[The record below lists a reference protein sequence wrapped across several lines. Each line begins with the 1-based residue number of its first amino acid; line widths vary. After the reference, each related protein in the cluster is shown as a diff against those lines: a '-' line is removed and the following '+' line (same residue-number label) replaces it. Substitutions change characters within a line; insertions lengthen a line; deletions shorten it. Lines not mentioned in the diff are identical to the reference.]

1 VLIKYILTKYT
12 NKQLSEVE
20 TALIILS
27 KDYDQLFNVIDELIS
42 RQGYRTKKNGI
53 QIIHDTYFDTK
64 DEILQK
70 NEIAL
75 RIRIIDEQVS
85 KITLKILQ
93 NTTENYSERIEIED
107 IYSTEM
113 LNQIILKINSYLNLN
128 IFNFPLK
135 YYNNDPKL
143 NLINLGFKKIL
154 NKQTQRKIFDAVN
167 KSSNQTEFEFMF
179 DTITYIFDNN
189 NITNVELEIESKL
202 SKNNKTILKDFVKE
216 LRLNQNLFKYWP
228 YNKLLTGKVIEIL
241 LDNNELIKN
250 KDYDDKKILTLS
262 GLDKI
267 ELFIESRNHLTTKT

>member
-1 VLIKYILTKYT
+1 
-12 NKQLSEVE
+12 LSEVE

-27 KDYDQLFNVIDELIS
+27 KDYDQIFNVIDGLIS
-42 RQGYRTKKNGI
+42 NKGYITKKNGI

-64 DEILQK
+64 DEILKK

-113 LNQIILKINSYLNLN
+113 LNQIILKIKSYLNLN

-143 NLINLGFKKIL
+143 NLINLGFKIIL
-154 NKQTQRKIFDAVN
+154 NKQTQRKIFNAVN
-167 KSSNQTEFEFMF
+167 KSSNQEEFEFVF
-179 DTITYIFDNN
+179 DTTTYIFDNN
-189 NITNVELEIESKL
+189 NITNLELEIESKL
-202 SKNNKTILKDFVKE
+202 SKNNKTILKDFVRE

>member
-1 VLIKYILTKYT
+1 M
-12 NKQLSEVE
+12 SEVE
-20 TALIILS
+20 TAFIVLL

-42 RQGYRTKKNGI
+42 SKGYRTKKLGI
-53 QIIHDTYFDTK
+53 QIIHDTYFDTE
-64 DEILQK
+64 DEILRK

-107 IYSTEM
+107 VYSTEM

-128 IFNFPLK
+128 ICNLPLK
-135 YYNNDPKL
+135 SYNNDPKL

-154 NKQTQRKIFDAVN
+154 NKQTQRKIFNAVN
-167 KSSNQTEFEFMF
+167 KSSNQTEFEFVF
-179 DTITYIFDNN
+179 DTTTYIFDNN
-189 NITNVELEIESKL
+189 NITNLELEIESKL
-202 SKNNKTILKDFVKE
+202 SKNNKTILKDFVRE

-241 LDNNELIKN
+241 LDNNELIEK

>member
-1 VLIKYILTKYT
+1 
-12 NKQLSEVE
+12 LSEVE

-27 KDYDQLFNVIDELIS
+27 KDYDQLFNVIDELITS
-42 RQGYRTKKNGI
+42 KGFRTQKNGI

-64 DEILQK
+64 DEILKK

-107 IYSTEM
+107 IYSTEI

-128 IFNFPLK
+128 IFNLPLK

-143 NLINLGFKKIL
+143 NLINLGFKIIL
-154 NKQTQRKIFDAVN
+154 NKQTQRKIFNAVN
-167 KSSNQTEFEFMF
+167 KSSNQTEFEFVF
-179 DTITYIFDNN
+179 DTTTYIFDNN
-189 NITNVELEIESKL
+189 NNITNLELEIESKL
-202 SKNNKTILKDFVKE
+202 SKNNKTILKDFVRE

-228 YNKLLTGKVIEIL
+228 YNKLLTGKVIEL
-241 LDNNELIKN
+241 LLGNNELIEN
-250 KDYDDKKILTLS
+250 KDYDDDKILTLS

-267 ELFIESRNHLTTKT
+267 ELFIESRNT

>member
-1 VLIKYILTKYT
+1 M
-12 NKQLSEVE
+12 SEVE

-27 KDYDQLFNVIDELIS
+27 KDYDQLFNVIDELITS
-42 RQGYRTKKNGI
+42 KGFRTQKNGI

-64 DEILQK
+64 DEILKK

-107 IYSTEM
+107 IYSTEI

-128 IFNFPLK
+128 IFNLPLK

-143 NLINLGFKKIL
+143 NLINLGFKIIL
-154 NKQTQRKIFDAVN
+154 NKQTQRKIFNAVN
-167 KSSNQTEFEFMF
+167 KSSNQEEFEFVF
-179 DTITYIFDNN
+179 DTTTYIFDNS
-189 NITNVELEIESKL
+189 NITNLELEIESKL
-202 SKNNKTILKDFVKE
+202 SKNNNTILKDFVRE
-216 LRLNQNLFKYWP
+216 LRLNQTLFKYWP
-228 YNKLLTGKVIEIL
+228 YNKLLTGKVIEL
-241 LDNNELIKN
+241 LLGNNELIEN
-250 KDYDDKKILTLS
+250 KDYDDDKILTLS

-267 ELFIESRNHLTTKT
+267 ELFIESRNT

>member
-1 VLIKYILTKYT
+1 M
-12 NKQLSEVE
+12 SEVE

-42 RQGYRTKKNGI
+42 RKGYRTKKNGI
-53 QIIHDTYFDTK
+53 QVIHDTYFDTK

-113 LNQIILKINSYLNLN
+113 LNQIILKIKSYLNLN

-154 NKQTQRKIFDAVN
+154 NKQTQRKIFNAVN
-167 KSSNQTEFEFMF
+167 KSSNQTEFEFVF
-179 DTITYIFDNN
+179 DTTTYIFDNN
-189 NITNVELEIESKL
+189 NITNLELEIESKL
-202 SKNNKTILKDFVKE
+202 SKKNNNTILKDIVRE
-216 LRLNQNLFKYWP
+216 LRLNHTLFKYWP

>member
-1 VLIKYILTKYT
+1 M
-12 NKQLSEVE
+12 SEVE
-20 TALIILS
+20 TAFIILS

-42 RQGYRTKKNGI
+42 RKGYRTKKNGI

-107 IYSTEM
+107 IYSTKM

-128 IFNFPLK
+128 IYTLPLK

-154 NKQTQRKIFDAVN
+154 NKQTQRKIFNAVN
-167 KSSNQTEFEFMF
+167 KSSNQTEFEFVF
-179 DTITYIFDNN
+179 DTTTYIFNN
-189 NITNVELEIESKL
+189 NNKNNNKNITNLELEIESKL
-202 SKNNKTILKDFVKE
+202 SKNNNTILKDFVRE
-216 LRLNQNLFKYWP
+216 LRLNQSLFKYWP

-241 LDNNELIKN
+241 LDNNELIEN

-267 ELFIESRNHLTTKT
+267 ELFIESRKT

>member
-1 VLIKYILTKYT
+1 
-12 NKQLSEVE
+12 LSEVE

-27 KDYDQLFNVIDELIS
+27 KDYDQIFNVIDGLIS
-42 RQGYRTKKNGI
+42 NKGYITKKNGI

-64 DEILQK
+64 DEILKK

-75 RIRIIDEQVS
+75 RIRDINKQVS

-128 IFNFPLK
+128 IFSFPLK

-154 NKQTQRKIFDAVN
+154 NKQTQRKIFNAVN
-167 KSSNQTEFEFMF
+167 KSSNQTEFEFVF

-189 NITNVELEIESKL
+189 NNITNLELEIESKL
-202 SKNNKTILKDFVKE
+202 SKNNKTILKDFVRE
-216 LRLNQNLFKYWP
+216 LRLNQDLFKYWP

>member
-1 VLIKYILTKYT
+1 M
-12 NKQLSEVE
+12 SEVE
-20 TALIILS
+20 TAFIILS

-42 RQGYRTKKNGI
+42 RKGYRTKKNGI

-113 LNQIILKINSYLNLN
+113 LNQIILKINSHLNLN

-154 NKQTQRKIFDAVN
+154 NKQTQRKIFNAVN
-167 KSSNQTEFEFMF
+167 KSSNQTEFEFVF

-189 NITNVELEIESKL
+189 NNITNLELEIESKL
-202 SKNNKTILKDFVKE
+202 PKNNKTILKDFVRE

-228 YNKLLTGKVIEIL
+228 VNKLLTGKVIEIL

>member
-1 VLIKYILTKYT
+1 M
-12 NKQLSEVE
+12 SEVE

-27 KDYDQLFNVIDELIS
+27 KDYDQLFNVIDELITS
-42 RQGYRTKKNGI
+42 KGYRTQKNGI

-64 DEILQK
+64 DEILKK

-107 IYSTEM
+107 IYSTEI

-128 IFNFPLK
+128 IFNLPLK

-143 NLINLGFKKIL
+143 NLINLGFKIIL
-154 NKQTQRKIFDAVN
+154 NKQTQRKIFNAVN
-167 KSSNQTEFEFMF
+167 KSSNQAEFEFVF
-179 DTITYIFDNN
+179 DTTTYIFDNS
-189 NITNVELEIESKL
+189 NITNLELEIESKL
-202 SKNNKTILKDFVKE
+202 SKNNNTILKDFVRE
-216 LRLNQNLFKYWP
+216 LRLNQTLFKYWP
-228 YNKLLTGKVIEIL
+228 YNKLLTGKVIEL
-241 LDNNELIKN
+241 LLGNNELIEN
-250 KDYDDKKILTLS
+250 KDYDDDKILTLS

-267 ELFIESRNHLTTKT
+267 ELFIESRNT

>member
-1 VLIKYILTKYT
+1 M
-12 NKQLSEVE
+12 SEVE

-27 KDYDQLFNVIDELIS
+27 KDYDQLFNVIDELITS
-42 RQGYRTKKNGI
+42 KGYRTQKNGI

-64 DEILQK
+64 DEILKK

-107 IYSTEM
+107 IYSTEI

-128 IFNFPLK
+128 IFNLPLK

-143 NLINLGFKKIL
+143 NLINLGFKIIL
-154 NKQTQRKIFDAVN
+154 NKQTQRKIFNAVN
-167 KSSNQTEFEFMF
+167 KSSNQAEFELVF
-179 DTITYIFDNN
+179 DTTTYIFDNS
-189 NITNVELEIESKL
+189 NITNLELEIESKL
-202 SKNNKTILKDFVKE
+202 SKNNNTILKDFVRE
-216 LRLNQNLFKYWP
+216 LRLNQTLFKYWP
-228 YNKLLTGKVIEIL
+228 YNKLLTGKVIESL
-241 LDNNELIKN
+241 LGNNELIEN
-250 KDYDDKKILTLS
+250 KDYDDDKILTLS

-267 ELFIESRNHLTTKT
+267 ELFIESRNT

>member
-1 VLIKYILTKYT
+1 M
-12 NKQLSEVE
+12 SEVE

-27 KDYDQLFNVIDELIS
+27 KDHDQIFNVIDGLIS
-42 RQGYRTKKNGI
+42 NKGYKTKKNGI

-64 DEILQK
+64 DEILKK

-75 RIRIIDEQVS
+75 RIRDINKQVS

-113 LNQIILKINSYLNLN
+113 LNQIILKINSYLNLKIYN
-128 IFNFPLK
+128 LPLK

-167 KSSNQTEFEFMF
+167 KSSNQTEFEFVF
-179 DTITYIFDNN
+179 DTTTYIFNNNNNNNN
-189 NITNVELEIESKL
+189 NITIIELEIESKL
-202 SKNNKTILKDFVKE
+202 SKNEAILNDFVRE
-216 LRLNQNLFKYWP
+216 LKPNQTLFKYWP

-241 LDNNELIKN
+241 LYKNELKEN
-250 KDYDDKKILTLS
+250 KDYDDKRILTLS
-262 GLDKI
+262 GLEKI
-267 ELFIESRNHLTTKT
+267 ELFMKIRNA

>member
-1 VLIKYILTKYT
+1 M
-12 NKQLSEVE
+12 SEVE

-42 RQGYRTKKNGI
+42 RKGYRTKKNGI
-53 QIIHDTYFDTK
+53 QIIYDTYFDTK

-128 IFNFPLK
+128 IFSFPLK

-154 NKQTQRKIFDAVN
+154 NKQTQRKIFNAVN
-167 KSSNQTEFEFMF
+167 KSSNQTEFEFVF
-179 DTITYIFDNN
+179 DTTSYTSNNNN
-189 NITNVELEIESKL
+189 NITNIELEIESKL
-202 SKNNKTILKDFVKE
+202 SKNNTILNDFVRDLK
-216 LRLNQNLFKYWP
+216 LNQTLFKYWP
-228 YNKLLTGKVIEIL
+228 YNKLLTGKAIEIL
-241 LDNNELIKN
+241 SYNNELKEN

-262 GLDKI
+262 GLEKI
-267 ELFIESRNHLTTKT
+267 EILIKSRNI